1 MDQTNQSISMFLI
14 LIIII
19 IVGIAGN
26 ILNLIVFGQKT
37 MRNHTTFQYLFYL
50 SIVDLLVLTTCASD
64 SMLTYGFF
72 LMIRLKSEIACR
84 LHTFLTYFFTHMS
97 STILMLVSID
107 RAFVITNKKSFLS
120 IFKRD
125 GKNDRNNAN
134 SIFKIKSISKI
145 IFVTTIILFLINL
158 HYLIFLDLNEIDDF
172 DELDKIKDRFIN
184 QNNSKTKILEIK
196 ILKNFVI
203 KLNDSKLPVISFSNR
218 NMMMMTNVRNGND
231 SSPIYIC
238 YPFPNTIY
246 FYFIE
251 NIWIVIDMLIYSLMP
266 FIVMIFFSFII
277 IDYIRKTSKSFLK
290 NKNKDDINLKIVT
303 KSKQRNRQMLLMLT
317 VTNLYFIICSL
328 PLCINI
334 ILNNIIN
341 SKNSNSIYHIAFQTL
356 SYSNNSMNFIFYI
369 LFSKKY
375 RSVASRLIFLKSFN
389 KPNSNNLIA
398 CDYSIVNRQS
408 FKHQTLSC
416 PIKTKEELNRD
427 KDNSAIPSDSESID
441 V

>member
-107 RAFVITNKKSFLS
+107 RAFVITNKKSFSS
-120 IFKRD
+120 IFKRAR
-125 GKNDRNNAN
+125 KNDRNNAN

-184 QNNSKTKILEIK
+184 QSNSKTKI
-196 ILKNFVI
+196 
-203 KLNDSKLPVISFSNR
+203 
-218 NMMMMTNVRNGND
+218 
-231 SSPIYIC
+231 
-238 YPFPNTIY
+238 
-246 FYFIE
+246 
-251 NIWIVIDMLIYSLMP
+251 
-266 FIVMIFFSFII
+266 
-277 IDYIRKTSKSFLK
+277 
-290 NKNKDDINLKIVT
+290 
-303 KSKQRNRQMLLMLT
+303 
-317 VTNLYFIICSL
+317 
-328 PLCINI
+328 
-334 ILNNIIN
+334 
-341 SKNSNSIYHIAFQTL
+341 
-356 SYSNNSMNFIFYI
+356 
-369 LFSKKY
+369 
-375 RSVASRLIFLKSFN
+375 
-389 KPNSNNLIA
+389 
-398 CDYSIVNRQS
+398 
-408 FKHQTLSC
+408 
-416 PIKTKEELNRD
+416 
-427 KDNSAIPSDSESID
+427 
-441 V
+441 